1 MTTSEHPTP
10 DPSALPTAGLGPLV
24 RIGGQWLIGDHERT
38 AHIALLPEG
47 LEHRVAGRDPVLVP
61 WPRLMSLGI
70 GVSSGRFLSTPAGG
84 LLSKYDDITVHGS
97 CLNAMVRNPYDMWKP
112 RFFHHRQRY
121 PAVEILI
128 VRQLLEETVRLGR
141 ADLLGDDA
149 WLTSAL
155 RDLAPA
161 RLPWT
166 RKGQLSQQERVA
178 ALVSDAR

>member
-1 MTTSEHPTP
+1 
-10 DPSALPTAGLGPLV
+10 
-24 RIGGQWLIGDHERT
+24 
-38 AHIALLPEG
+38 
-47 LEHRVAGRDPVLVP
+47 
-61 WPRLMSLGI
+61 MSLGI